1 MIWSS
6 VIFLETPD
14 CLERDLLLDIVVKR
28 GCQKEIVDK
37 REREREREVE
47 LKLLSEKVCIR
58 KTNLVGYGRS

>member
-37 REREREREVE
+37 REREREREKWNSSSCQRKFV
-47 LKLLSEKVCIR
+47 SEKLI
-58 KTNLVGYGRS
+58 

>member
-37 REREREREVE
+37 REIERER
-47 LKLLSEKVCIR
+47 SG
-58 KTNLVGYGRS
+58 TQALVRESLYQKN